1 MPAYMIVNIEVQ
13 DPKLLD
19 EYRAKV
25 PTLIQ
30 KHGGEYLVRGG
41 NFVVVEGEWKP
52 SRLVLFRFPDM
63 AALQAFY
70 SDPEYQPL
78 KDLRE
83 RAAKTDMI
91 FVEGV

>member
-1 MPAYMIVNIEVQ
+1 MIVNIDVKNQE
-13 DPKLLD
+13 PFE

-25 PTLIQ
+25 PSLIR

-41 NFVVVEGEWKP
+41 KFVVIEGDWKP

-63 AALQAFY
+63 AAMQAFY
-70 SDPEYQPL
+70 NDPEYQPL

-91 FVEGV
+91 FVEGA

>member
-1 MPAYMIVNIEVQ
+1 MPAYMIVNINVQ
-13 DPKLLD
+13 NPTLFE

-25 PTLIQ
+25 PALIR
-30 KHGGEYLVRGG
+30 KHGGEPLVRGG
-41 NFVVVEGEWKP
+41 NFVVIEGDWKP
-52 SRLVLFRFPDM
+52 GRLVLFRFPDM
-63 AALQAFY
+63 AAMQAFY
-70 SDPEYQPL
+70 DDPEYQPL